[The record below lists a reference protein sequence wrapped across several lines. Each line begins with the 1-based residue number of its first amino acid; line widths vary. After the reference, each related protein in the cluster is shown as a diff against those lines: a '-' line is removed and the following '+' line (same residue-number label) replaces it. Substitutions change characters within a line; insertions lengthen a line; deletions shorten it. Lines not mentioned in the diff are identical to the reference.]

1 MAKVPAVRHMDDGL
15 FPCWGMRAV
24 AIVMTTRRRRHQRQP
39 PSCLVVAAFRPYWPV
54 LLLSPIPHLSEV
66 RDIRPM
72 RVAPPVAII
81 FSICLAAC
89 TSALESQFTLFADPG
104 KYEFHNCEQLSAQR
118 TSRKQR
124 EQELKSL
131 MDKAERST
139 GGAFVNVI
147 AYQTE
152 YVEAREDVKLIEAT
166 ARAKK
171 CSTPENWQS
180 TSAFR

>member
-1 MAKVPAVRHMDDGL
+1 
-15 FPCWGMRAV
+15 
-24 AIVMTTRRRRHQRQP
+24 
-39 PSCLVVAAFRPYWPV
+39 
-54 LLLSPIPHLSEV
+54 
-66 RDIRPM
+66 M
-72 RVAPPVAII
+72 RVAPSLALVV
-81 FSICLAAC
+81 STLLAAC
-89 TSALESQFTLFADPG
+89 TSALESQLTVFADPA
-104 KYEFHNCEQLSAQR
+104 KYDYFNCEQLAAQR
-118 TSRKQR
+118 TARKAR
-124 EQELKSL
+124 EEELKSL

-152 YVEAREDVKLIEAT
+152 YVEAREDLKLIEAT